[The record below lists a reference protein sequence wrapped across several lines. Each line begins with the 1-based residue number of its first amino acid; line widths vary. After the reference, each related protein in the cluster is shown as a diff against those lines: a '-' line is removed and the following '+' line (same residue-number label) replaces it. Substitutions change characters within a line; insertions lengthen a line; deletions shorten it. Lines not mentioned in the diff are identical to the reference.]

1 MKCVSIHQP
10 WAAAIFAGLV
20 DTEYRCYPTD
30 YRGDLLVHANKE
42 ISDWD
47 RRQLAFF
54 GKRAPCW
61 ERLLFGR
68 VIGVV
73 ELWSCD
79 LGSNGEWVWRLRNP
93 RLVKPFPINPGRRLF
108 EVEDQRIKILAS
120 HGSATDNSRETI
132 EQTGGI
138 DARSQCPQGA
148 RPGAATQ
155 GRGGS
160 ERQAP
165 TSARRPSRRR
175 SAPWLA
181 S

>member
-30 YRGDLLVHANKE
+30 YRGDLLVHASQDV
-42 ISDWD
+42 SDWD
-47 RRQLAFF
+47 RRQLVFF

-79 LGSNGEWVWRLRNP
+79 VGSNGEWVWRLRNP

-108 EVEDQRIKILAS
+108 EVEDQRIKVLAS
-120 HGSATDNSRETI
+120 HGSATGNSQENI
-132 EQTGGI
+132 EQTGEAMRALSVLK
-138 DARSQCPQGA
+138 ARDP
-148 RPGAATQ
+148 
-155 GRGGS
+155 
-160 ERQAP
+160 ERRRKVAE
-165 TSARRPSRRR
+165 ARRGKP
-175 SAPWLA
+175 
-181 S
+181 